1 MSTGEDSICQ
11 RSADGREAQGVVPA
25 LPRLRRLREFPIE
38 SDEQERQNNFGNLLF
53 VCFLKKNEVNAI
65 DLISAGGICDVC
77 YTSQRRRSQAGFA
90 GNNKCIEKHHLF
102 IINGKRG
109 HCFLVGTNRPTH
121 AHTLGRVGGG
131 GGKQSDAYIN

>member
-1 MSTGEDSICQ
+1 MRTICQ

-90 GNNKCIEKHHLF
+90 GN
-102 IINGKRG
+102 
-109 HCFLVGTNRPTH
+109 
-121 AHTLGRVGGG
+121 
-131 GGKQSDAYIN
+131 KQMY